1 MPKFFVKKDQIQN
14 DEVNII
20 NGDVNHIKNVLRYK
34 IGDELDIC
42 NNENGENFRV
52 VIQELNN
59 SKIKCKIIKK
69 IDNNT
74 ESNVFIHIYQGLPK
88 AEKMELIIQKAT
100 ELGAAKITPI
110 EMERSIVKIKENDKI
125 KKTTRWQKIAEV
137 AAKQS
142 GRNNILEIDNIK
154 NIKEIAKEIEK
165 YDTFIV
171 TYEKEMYNKLKS
183 ELEKITKINNPKIGI
198 LIGPEGGITEEEISI
213 LKEGGAKI
221 VTLGK
226 RILRTET
233 VALMVCS
240 IIQYVL
246 EK

>member
-221 VTLGK
+221 VTLG
-226 RILRTET
+226 
-233 VALMVCS
+233 
-240 IIQYVL
+240 Q
-246 EK
+246 